1 MSGFLDRLNP
11 AVRHA
16 LLVASGILVTALL
29 QYVQATYTTW
39 NLAPQLVALLGFLI
53 PMAVNYVTP
62 LTQQYGIG
70 SPNIPSDPSAL
81 ETH

>member
-39 NLAPQLVALLGFLI
+39 NLAPQFVALLGFLI
-53 PMAVNYVTP
+53 PMAVNYCTSF
-62 LTQQYGIG
+62 TQQYGVG